1 MRHRLVVIFIAF
13 IISVI
18 IVYISSHWWIQ
29 SLIRYIKRAHVTLH
43 TFSFTETIQIYVM
56 IIFTVA
62 ICIIIPIIF
71 YQLWSF
77 VAPGLHAYERQFIYK
92 YSFSVQFIYFR
103 GCLCLFIGFPM
114 IINFSENLSHLLSI
128 DQVIG
133 FKAYLGELIR
143 WLLVFGFIFQL
154 PILFMG
160 LAHFG
165 LIDVT
170 QLDVIENMFTSHALL
185 QQVLSHHQ
193 I

>member
-1 MRHRLVVIFIAF
+1 
-13 IISVI
+13 
-18 IVYISSHWWIQ
+18 
-29 SLIRYIKRAHVTLH
+29 
-43 TFSFTETIQIYVM
+43 
-56 IIFTVA
+56 
-62 ICIIIPIIF
+62 
-71 YQLWSF
+71 
-77 VAPGLHAYERQFIYK
+77 
-92 YSFSVQFIYFR
+92 
-103 GCLCLFIGFPM
+103 M